1 MQEQDIIKEMIEVLF
16 IKKRRKRMEYLFL
29 SKEKRNAAYF
39 RYNGGD
45 YIDKSII
52 KYRVNKLSMQDIYS
66 TLIKE
71 GGNKKCFMISCSESG
86 LYSTMDALKSAIN
99 NGLGAMLYL
108 GNGVG
113 YFQGEQSVGS
123 PEQYILVNNK
133 KKSNPLLFE

>member
-1 MQEQDIIKEMIEVLF
+1 MVEGRKVIVQEQDIIKEMIEVLF

-71 GGNKKCFMISCSESG
+71 GGIRNV
-86 LYSTMDALKSAIN
+86 L
-99 NGLGAMLYL
+99 
-108 GNGVG
+108 
-113 YFQGEQSVGS
+113 
-123 PEQYILVNNK
+123 
-133 KKSNPLLFE
+133 